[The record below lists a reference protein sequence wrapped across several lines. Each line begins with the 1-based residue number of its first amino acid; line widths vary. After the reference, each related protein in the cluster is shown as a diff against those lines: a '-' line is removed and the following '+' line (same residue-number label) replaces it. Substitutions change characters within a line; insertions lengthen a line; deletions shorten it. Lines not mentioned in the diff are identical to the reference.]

1 MKTVEKLILCCIWI
15 CIAIVGIL
23 IKDQVDLNER
33 IIKART
39 QKEIVDVPQI
49 LEDTLVVFQENDVME
64 MVSERMPEI
73 GNALLEFREDGI
85 VEISLEIDDK
95 LIQEAQNLL
104 NHELVSAVLPMLKG
118 TSIGCEASLSA
129 QEIELIGC
137 KAGVFSVPVE
147 LLSIVEEK
155 LNETWRTIVESHQI
169 QSVEIDEQGL
179 KLTVNQ
185 E

>member
-64 MVSERMPEI
+64 MVSEKMPEI

-85 VEISLEIDDK
+85 VEISLEID
-95 LIQEAQNLL
+95 
-104 NHELVSAVLPMLKG
+104 
-118 TSIGCEASLSA
+118 
-129 QEIELIGC
+129 
-137 KAGVFSVPVE
+137 
-147 LLSIVEEK
+147 LLS
-155 LNETWRTIVESHQI
+155 SG
-169 QSVEIDEQGL
+169 SD
-179 KLTVNQ
+179 
-185 E
+185 